1 MGFISIRR
9 KVKEDRK
16 EYCNYSYCQGRKGR
30 WAEKTKWSEIHKRKS
45 VMIITTNAFSKF
57 RENRRTMVPDITGNT
72 RLRRIEPKATRLGIR
87 ELPVNVKSISLKKW
101 ELQPDCKKVNTE
113 WWWENKNTEER
124 LFSFKCLIVKGKRK
138 TEGCWERIHPLRN
151 IVSTAKFRLSLQVRL
166 MWKPPDS
173 LGFCLFILERAQQSP
188 YNNLQHVHFCL
199 KSLSD
204 YKFWINC
211 FGWIQVKWFFMLLEF
226 CQKPYV
232 LFKFPCYCYLED
244 CQFRFIPSCKY
255 NFNLQVTQVK
265 LYIHVKGR
273 VRWEENR
280 EEWQLT
286 ATYFLYT
293 IYIYIYEIYICESK
307 QKSL

>member
-1 MGFISIRR
+1 
-9 KVKEDRK
+9 
-16 EYCNYSYCQGRKGR
+16 
-30 WAEKTKWSEIHKRKS
+30 
-45 VMIITTNAFSKF
+45 
-57 RENRRTMVPDITGNT
+57 
-72 RLRRIEPKATRLGIR
+72 
-87 ELPVNVKSISLKKW
+87 
-101 ELQPDCKKVNTE
+101 
-113 WWWENKNTEER
+113 
-124 LFSFKCLIVKGKRK
+124 
-138 TEGCWERIHPLRN
+138 
-151 IVSTAKFRLSLQVRL
+151 
-166 MWKPPDS
+166 
-173 LGFCLFILERAQQSP
+173 
-188 YNNLQHVHFCL
+188 
-199 KSLSD
+199 
-204 YKFWINC
+204 
-211 FGWIQVKWFFMLLEF
+211 MLLEF